1 MSEVLN
7 FDCVFDQNK
16 EVFNVKLEHTNARL
30 TTSYKIKL
38 LIYILYIYI
47 YIGTK
52 WCDFVQF
59 SYYKI
64 AHHTVQCGAI
74 HYHLR

>member
-7 FDCVFDQNK
+7 FDCVFDQNE

-38 LIYILYIYI
+38 LIYI
-47 YIGTK
+47 
-52 WCDFVQF
+52 
-59 SYYKI
+59 
-64 AHHTVQCGAI
+64 
-74 HYHLR
+74 